1 MVEQSVKSDTVSTN
15 GSIAQKSNTVN
26 TIISENSENSTEK
39 YSDRDYSYDNL
50 VSKPDMK
57 VTQIGTEAPS
67 NRADIV
73 FEAKRNASKIGKF
86 NVKDGSVSVYVDDI
100 GTDVVIGK
108 KGLLHGLHRGKELS
122 TKATVPVK
130 IGEILKNSIKI
141 NEATPKDSAADRT
154 YVLIGCATDNI
165 NTYVVRSIV
174 NTFSSELQSV
184 DVLYAVNTKKETA
197 VSETPRVS
205 TPSTVS
211 TVSIT
216 DLLDYVN
223 RCFPEVL
230 SADVLQHFG
239 HESRPEGKPKGLGK
253 SMLYSDRDGNAK
265 DATQLTESDLRYL
278 LEQIQAGELE
288 KGTYIPIRK
297 NTPSIL
303 MSEVYKFSGERLIT
317 DFPMIATVE
326 HLAQNMEEDDGI
338 TSENKRGHGLSIDD
352 IVSVSKEMSNPKYI
366 VLQKNGR
373 YAEVVSFYNGKNKKV
388 VVSISFSNQNSRS
401 NAERGYKDS
410 SQMNGFA
417 PGCYNVVVTEFEPD
431 SLSKYLKD
439 CEAIIYDKN
448 KTNGKHQVGESR
460 EMAFAHDDN
469 PFVQKDNTTV

>member
-1 MVEQSVKSDTVSTN
+1 MQSLFQD
-15 GSIAQKSNTVN
+15 
-26 TIISENSENSTEK
+26 
-39 YSDRDYSYDNL
+39 
-50 VSKPDMK
+50 
-57 VTQIGTEAPS
+57 
-67 NRADIV
+67 
-73 FEAKRNASKIGKF
+73 
-86 NVKDGSVSVYVDDI
+86 
-100 GTDVVIGK
+100 
-108 KGLLHGLHRGKELS
+108 
-122 TKATVPVK
+122 
-130 IGEILKNSIKI
+130 
-141 NEATPKDSAADRT
+141 
-154 YVLIGCATDNI
+154 
-165 NTYVVRSIV
+165 
-174 NTFSSELQSV
+174 
-184 DVLYAVNTKKETA
+184 KETFVEFADSLKKKNKVLWNKFKQAIRKFLDKLDTALKGFAGEKAEGFAGEA
-197 VSETPRVS
+197 VQNALAKERDQIRKLFVEAFEGANKNFEEANRRGNPLSEQTEIVR
-205 TPSTVS
+205 
-211 TVSIT
+211 
-216 DLLDYVN
+216 
-223 RCFPEVL
+223 
-230 SADVLQHFG
+230 
-239 HESRPEGKPKGLGK
+239 
-253 SMLYSDRDGNAK
+253 YSDRDGNAK

-469 PFVQKDNTTV
+469 PFVQKDNTTVSDKSQEEALDKKQSKKKTISETTEKQYLELAKDPEKNNVKLREMVDEAAKRAGYGIRAYHGTGETFTKFAKEKTGANY